1 MNRPKR
7 MYDIV
12 QAMLRRLP
20 SRSLTVKMRT
30 GWNDNDPVAHKIVP
44 ELQKLSQGRL
54 SAIFIHGRS
63 RQQRYRSL
71 ADWEYI
77 AEAAKA
83 QDPSLPMVPII
94 GNGDILTFD
103 DWKSHQHLMC
113 TALEDEHAE
122 QLRLCNCAMIGR
134 GALIKPWLPKEIKD
148 QQPYDISGSERMDML
163 RRFVDYGL
171 LH

>member
-1 MNRPKR
+1 

-12 QAMLRRLP
+12 RDASRLP
-20 SRSLTVKMRT
+20 SRSLTVKIRT

-44 ELQKLSQGRL
+44 EQKLSQGRL

-103 DWKSHQHLMC
+103 DEISS
-113 TALEDEHAE
+113 TF
-122 QLRLCNCAMIGR
+122 NVYCA
-134 GALIKPWLPKEIKD
+134 
-148 QQPYDISGSERMDML
+148 
-163 RRFVDYGL
+163 
-171 LH
+171 